1 MLRAS
6 TLVDTNLSSILHQK
20 NYFFLFYTSIFTK
33 HSHQFI
39 YFTHLFNK
47 IFILFYIFYYF
58 LPSRTNSQTRLLHR
72 ATPTPTPILQQN
84 HPHPTNH
91 CLLRRA
97 IDLTQTQ
104 NHPNPATSHH
114 QRSNRTNPL
123 ESPAFTESRPW
134 IARSWSVEKV
144 GHFHVI
150 RDERG

>member
-1 MLRAS
+1 MQIFCLFCKKKPTFSIFPS
-6 TLVDTNLSSILHQK
+6 T
-20 NYFFLFYTSIFTK
+20 FTK
-33 HSHQFI
+33 HPHQFI
-39 YFTHLFNK
+39 YSTHLFNK

-58 LPSRTNSQTRLLHR
+58 LPSGTNSQTRLLHR

-84 HPHPTNH
+84 HPHPANH
-91 CLLRRA
+91 WLLRRA

-104 NHPNPATSHH
+104 NHSNPATSHH

-134 IARSWSVEKV
+134 IAGSWSIEKV

-150 RDERG
+150 GDERD